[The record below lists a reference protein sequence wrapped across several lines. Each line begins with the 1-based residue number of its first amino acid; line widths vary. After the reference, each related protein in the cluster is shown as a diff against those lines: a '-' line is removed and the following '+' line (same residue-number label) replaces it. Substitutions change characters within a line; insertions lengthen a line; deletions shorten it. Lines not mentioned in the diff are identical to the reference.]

1 MLFVGTH
8 ERQLDDKGRLALPA
22 PFRSQLGETCYLS
35 FGIDQCIDVVPADQF
50 EQMAAQLMARV
61 ERGEVSLA
69 QQRVVS
75 GSASMVTVDK
85 QGRVNLDENLRNY
98 AGLRTTQGVI
108 VTGNFTRVEI
118 WAPEVHAR
126 IQSEGRSELA
136 GAGAAPAKAATSS
149 AKAATSSAKAAT
161 SAAKAATR
169 KERGSSTQ
177 APGDRR

>member
-1 MLFVGTH
+1 VLFVGTH

-35 FGIDQCIDVVPADQF
+35 FGTDQCIDVVPADQF

-61 ERGEVSLA
+61 ERGEISLA

-75 GSASMVTVDK
+75 GSASMVSVDK

-149 AKAATSSAKAAT
+149 AR
-161 SAAKAATR
+161 AATR